1 MASPKTTFVL
11 AAESAK
17 MASALDGI
25 SPADRQF
32 VAETISF
39 LGSEILDTEEVLV
52 AKDAGLLALRIERMS
67 EQDRN
72 VLKGLVSRIMAKN
85 KDRPASSTSVETPS
99 RSILSSSS
107 GGTKR

>member
-1 MASPKTTFVL
+1 MASPKMTFVL

-17 MASALDGI
+17 MARALDGI

-39 LGSEILDTEEVLV
+39 LGSEILDTEEVSV

-85 KDRPASSTSVETPS
+85 KDKPGGSTTSETPRPS
-99 RSILSSSS
+99 LTSSS

>member
-17 MASALDGI
+17 MARALDGI

-85 KDRPASSTSVETPS
+85 KDRPSSTPVETPS

>member
-1 MASPKTTFVL
+1 MASPKTTFCL

-17 MASALDGI
+17 MARALDGI

-32 VAETISF
+32 VAETIAF
-39 LGSEILDTEEVLV
+39 LGSEILDTEEVSV

-85 KDRPASSTSVETPS
+85 KDKPTGATPVEPSPRSVM
-99 RSILSSSS
+99 SSSS